1 MTSPAAPRP
10 PNVDFDGA
18 RPKVP
23 SLSGD
28 STSAAPPSPPV
39 APPAATLPEFPWPP
53 PIPSSRQE
61 IDRQLVVAG
70 TATTLRAV
78 ADKIEAA
85 LKRARY
91 EYSFYGVPNGFAVV
105 ARLERIDDEGATVAG
120 DRRFLPPDAR
130 EAFDLTRYVSSLFF
144 VSPGYY
150 RMIALIVTDQPIVA
164 DGAPFDQSRA
174 MRMPSAGAT
183 ALPQSFSEQS
193 FSPDHRVYALIY
205 EFRKD
210 ANTREPQALVPG
222 RLPART
228 HLSRSGVE
236 PALGSGR

>member
-1 MTSPAAPRP
+1 
-10 PNVDFDGA
+10 
-18 RPKVP
+18 
-23 SLSGD
+23 
-28 STSAAPPSPPV
+28 V
-39 APPAATLPEFPWPP
+39 A
-53 PIPSSRQE
+53 
-61 IDRQLVVAG
+61 AG
-70 TATTLRAV
+70 TAMTLRGV

-85 LKRARY
+85 LKRAHY

-105 ARLERIDDEGATVAG
+105 ARLERINDEGAAVAG

-144 VSPGYY
+144 ASPGYY
-150 RMIALIVTDQPIVA
+150 RLIAIIVTDQPMVA
-164 DGAPFDQSRA
+164 DGAPLDQSRA

-183 ALPQSFSEQS
+183 VLPRSFSEQS
-193 FSPDHRVYALIY
+193 FGPDHRVYALIY

-210 ANTREPQALVPG
+210 ANAREPQVLVPG

-236 PALGSGR
+236 PALGPDR